1 MDPDSRKGGGDPKM
15 LGEGSDDPALLRTF
29 FPWLSDSDF
38 NEWIK
43 RSYSIG
49 AEDAEID
56 NSCPPPS
63 REGTDQEIGGN

>member
-1 MDPDSRKGGGDPKM
+1 MDPDSRKRGGDPKM

-38 NEWIK
+38 NDWIK
-43 RSYSIG
+43 RSYSTG

-63 REGTDQEIGGN
+63 REGADRGIGGN